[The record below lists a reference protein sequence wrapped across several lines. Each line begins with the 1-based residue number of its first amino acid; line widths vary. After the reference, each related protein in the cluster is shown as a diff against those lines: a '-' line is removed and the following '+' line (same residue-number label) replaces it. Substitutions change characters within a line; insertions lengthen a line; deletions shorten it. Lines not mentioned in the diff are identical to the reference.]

1 MKLRIRSEMVRQLVN
16 YEIYRFLGC
25 WVKIYIQD
33 WEVNLRRVQEIA
45 FPVLTVLLTDIIF
58 MAGD

>member
-1 MKLRIRSEMVRQLVN
+1 MVRQLVN